1 VPLPAPLPADVL
13 SAWVEVVGPWTGA
26 VVITMGRRAAA
37 ELTRCLL
44 GAHAPEVLE
53 EEDVVDALGEMANVV
68 GGNVKGVL
76 PAPSVL
82 GLPEVGQAPVPAD
95 PAHVVRVEA
104 LWRGHPLSIS
114 VQGAPA
120 PAVCPDPHEHRSA
133 AVKILVADDSRV
145 MRQIVIRTLRQA
157 GYDDHEIVEAEDG
170 ADALAKVSSEKPD
183 LVLSDW
189 NMPNMTGIECL
200 QALRSSGSAVPFGF
214 VTSEGSPE
222 MREKASNAGA
232 LFLIAKPFN
241 EDTFKDALDGVIA

>member
-1 VPLPAPLPADVL
+1 VTQYQYQEQWLFSAPDTGERRRRSDAAPAIGDLVDEATVRGIADASWLALVGVDELLVPLPAPLPAEVL

-82 GLPEVGQAPVPAD
+82 GLPEVGHAPVPAD

-114 VQGAPA
+114 VQGVPA
-120 PAVCPDPHEHRSA
+120 PAA
-133 AVKILVADDSRV
+133 
-145 MRQIVIRTLRQA
+145 
-157 GYDDHEIVEAEDG
+157 
-170 ADALAKVSSEKPD
+170 
-183 LVLSDW
+183 
-189 NMPNMTGIECL
+189 
-200 QALRSSGSAVPFGF
+200 
-214 VTSEGSPE
+214 
-222 MREKASNAGA
+222 
-232 LFLIAKPFN
+232 
-241 EDTFKDALDGVIA
+241 